1 MQQAVLHFDI
11 LSADRDCQL
20 SHTKFH
26 IVESDLFSLKGKVAL
41 VTGSTRGIG
50 RSIAEE
56 LGRAG
61 AKLAICSRKADACE
75 QARSELAG
83 QGIEV
88 IAQPCNVSRKEDLQA
103 LVDATR
109 ARWGGIDIVVSNAA
123 SNPYYGPLTGIPD
136 EAFDKI
142 LTNNVKSVLWLAGM
156 TLEEMAQRAKK
167 GKSAGSFIVV
177 GSIGGLI
184 ANTVIGAYGVSKAA
198 DHHLVRNLAAEW
210 GPKNVRVNAIAPGLV
225 KTEFARAL
233 WEDPKRAA
241 ERIAATPLRR
251 LGEPRDIGGIAVFL
265 ASDAAAFITG
275 QCIVADG
282 GVTIL

>member
-1 MQQAVLHFDI
+1 M
-11 LSADRDCQL
+11 
-20 SHTKFH
+20 
-26 IVESDLFSLKGKVAL
+26 ESSLFNLAGKVAL

-50 RSIAEE
+50 KSIAEE

-61 AKLAICSRKADACE
+61 AKVSVSSRKAQACE
-75 QARSELAG
+75 EARADLAAK
-83 QGIEV
+83 GIEV
-88 IAQPCNVSRKEDLQA
+88 IAQPCNVSRKDDLQA

-123 SNPYYGPLTGIPD
+123 SNPYYGPLAGIPD

-142 LTNNVKSVLWLAGM
+142 ITNNIKSVLWLAAM
-156 TLEEMAQRAKK
+156 TLEEMAQRAKETRS
-167 GKSAGSFIVV
+167 GASFIVV
-177 GSIGGLI
+177 GSIGGLL
-184 ANTVIGAYGVSKAA
+184 ANTVIGAYGISKAA

-210 GPKNVRVNAIAPGLV
+210 GPRNVRVNAIAPGLV

-241 ERIAATPLRR
+241 ERIEGTPLRR

-265 ASDAAAFITG
+265 ASEAAAFITG